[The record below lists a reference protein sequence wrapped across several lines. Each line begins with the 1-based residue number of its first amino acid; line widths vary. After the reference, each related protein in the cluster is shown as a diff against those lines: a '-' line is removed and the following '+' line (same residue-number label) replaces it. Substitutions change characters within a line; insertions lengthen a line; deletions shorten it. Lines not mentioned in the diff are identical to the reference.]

1 MPTQAIRHRR
11 ALAEIAQ
18 RSTPHAQ
25 TWRDLSA
32 DDYDDIDG
40 DGLRMIRDAAAAVA
54 VVLVIVGPLVY
65 FSVEVLVAAL

>member
-1 MPTQAIRHRR
+1 MPSQAIRHRR

-32 DDYDDIDG
+32 DYDDIDG

-65 FSVEVLVAAL
+65 FSIEVLVAAL

>member
-25 TWRDLSA
+25 TWRDLSP
-32 DDYDDIDG
+32 DYDDVEG
-40 DGLRMIRDAAAAVA
+40 DGIRMIRSAAAAAAVGLA
-54 VVLVIVGPLVY
+54 IVGPLVY
-65 FSVEVLVAAL
+65 FSIEVLVAAL